1 MSKTKEFRKRG
12 LSAVAAA
19 LIAAVSFVPADL
31 SFAPLSANAGQ
42 QLGQTDFDE
51 GAGLPWHIVESAPAQ
66 MDFELTDGV
75 YKVRIIEPG
84 GASQGGEDRWDC
96 QFRHRGLKIVSGH
109 KYKVSYEITST
120 KSGQYYTK
128 IGDSDKL
135 EVWHN
140 NMDDNG
146 PDLGGSWDCIHIG
159 ENETQKVTHTFTASQ
174 SVDVAEWAFHLG
186 GDGQYTPGGCFPA
199 GTEITFDN
207 MSLIDLDSDEND
219 YVQPEKWERSD
230 ILVNQMGYLTD
241 RAKRATLVSSEKSG
255 VDFDILDEDGDSVY
269 SGTSEYIGK
278 DEDSGDTVHLIDF
291 SDFDKTGVFHI
302 ETEDGEVS
310 QDFTVDDKLLY
321 SGLLYNSLNYFY
333 QNRSGIDIESRYI
346 TSGDKSALARAAGHP
361 TDSAEILSGW
371 DSLDG
376 TGKSIDVTGG
386 WYDAGDHG
394 KYVVNGGF
402 SLWMMQNQ
410 YETALKY
417 GFDDA
422 YADGSMSIP
431 ENGNKAPDLLD
442 EARWEMDWMLK
453 MIVQDGEYKGM
464 SYHKAHD
471 EKWTGLA
478 IAPADDELRRIVK
491 PPSTAATLNL
501 AACAAQASRLWYK
514 YDEDF
519 ADECLEAAE
528 AAYEAAKAHPDMY
541 APLDSASGGG
551 AYGDTDVE
559 DEFYW
564 AACELFLT
572 TGDDSYYEDMKDS
585 DFFLELPTTLSGG
598 ESVDTIGSFD
608 WGNTAALGTLSLFLN
623 NGGSLSSDDI
633 GTITDNI
640 CSAADHYIDMENEQ
654 GYGLP
659 YGPSTLS
666 YNDKDKGYLWGSNSF
681 VADNSIVI
689 AYAFLSSDDDKY
701 MDGVLGG
708 MDYLLGR
715 NAMEYSY
722 VTGYGYH
729 AVEHPHHRYWSNQ
742 VDPTFPS
749 APAGVMSGGPNS
761 GMQDPWVKGS
771 GWKKGEIAPQKCYMD
786 HIEAWSVNECTI
798 NWNASIAWL
807 SGFTAAENG
816 GIDIGSAGTYSDP
829 DAKADLTPSDQP
841 EKPSKDKDD
850 DEEETT
856 EATTKRASA
865 KTEKTARTT
874 EKASEKS
881 SKDDDK
887 GDLAKVALISAAVVA
902 GLVSVELFVYKMAK
916 LKKK

>member
-140 NMDDNG
+140 NMEDNG

-241 RAKRATLVSSEKSG
+241 RAKRATLVSSEKTG

-417 GFDDA
+417 EFDDA

-442 EARWEMDWMLK
+442 EAR
-453 MIVQDGEYKGM
+453 
-464 SYHKAHD
+464 
-471 EKWTGLA
+471 
-478 IAPADDELRRIVK
+478 
-491 PPSTAATLNL
+491 
-501 AACAAQASRLWYK
+501 
-514 YDEDF
+514 
-519 ADECLEAAE
+519 
-528 AAYEAAKAHPDMY
+528 
-541 APLDSASGGG
+541 
-551 AYGDTDVE
+551 
-559 DEFYW
+559 
-564 AACELFLT
+564 
-572 TGDDSYYEDMKDS
+572 
-585 DFFLELPTTLSGG
+585 
-598 ESVDTIGSFD
+598 
-608 WGNTAALGTLSLFLN
+608 
-623 NGGSLSSDDI
+623 
-633 GTITDNI
+633 
-640 CSAADHYIDMENEQ
+640 
-654 GYGLP
+654 
-659 YGPSTLS
+659 
-666 YNDKDKGYLWGSNSF
+666 
-681 VADNSIVI
+681 
-689 AYAFLSSDDDKY
+689 
-701 MDGVLGG
+701 
-708 MDYLLGR
+708 
-715 NAMEYSY
+715 
-722 VTGYGYH
+722 
-729 AVEHPHHRYWSNQ
+729 
-742 VDPTFPS
+742 
-749 APAGVMSGGPNS
+749 
-761 GMQDPWVKGS
+761 
-771 GWKKGEIAPQKCYMD
+771 
-786 HIEAWSVNECTI
+786 
-798 NWNASIAWL
+798 
-807 SGFTAAENG
+807 
-816 GIDIGSAGTYSDP
+816 
-829 DAKADLTPSDQP
+829 
-841 EKPSKDKDD
+841 
-850 DEEETT
+850 
-856 EATTKRASA
+856 
-865 KTEKTARTT
+865 
-874 EKASEKS
+874 
-881 SKDDDK
+881 
-887 GDLAKVALISAAVVA
+887 
-902 GLVSVELFVYKMAK
+902 
-916 LKKK
+916 